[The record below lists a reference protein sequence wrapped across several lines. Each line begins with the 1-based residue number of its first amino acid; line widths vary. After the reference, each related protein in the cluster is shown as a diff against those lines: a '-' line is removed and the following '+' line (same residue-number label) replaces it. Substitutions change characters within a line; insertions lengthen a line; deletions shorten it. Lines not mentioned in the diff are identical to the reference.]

1 MKAQTTE
8 YRCHTFEAEC
18 RLIKELAAAPECI
31 PEARAALR
39 AEMFQDTQTRQLWQT
54 LCDTFDADGA
64 DAIDEITLYQRAPE
78 KNWYRSNIIDLPAAS
93 LSLEK
98 RQSYAAAIRSGFESL
113 KAFELAEKLSAAASR
128 GTTSTEI
135 FEILRAYETEA
146 TATAPQAARA
156 VSIADA
162 FEDLLAELNTG
173 QGAIST
179 GIPSLDRATYG
190 GLEAG
195 NLAIIAARPGIGKT
209 ALALHLAR
217 GIAAAGKRVLFFSLE
232 MTRVELVKRFCIG
245 AGAARANDFRRDD
258 PNFEA
263 IGAAGRLFK
272 NKDWP
277 LFVDDTSRRLEDI
290 RAGMVLAKN
299 RRGLDIVFVD
309 YLGLV
314 RSSKDDRTP
323 QYLKIEDIVIQM
335 KRFAQELSIP
345 VVLLCQLNREAEKE
359 SREPRLSDLRDS
371 GAIEQA
377 ADLVVLL
384 HCADEASR
392 RIVARV
398 EKNRH
403 GPKNF
408 DIELERNESYTHFV
422 EISNK

>member
-1 MKAQTTE
+1 MA
-8 YRCHTFEAEC
+8 
-18 RLIKELAAAPECI
+18 
-31 PEARAALR
+31 
-39 AEMFQDTQTRQLWQT
+39 
-54 LCDTFDADGA
+54 
-64 DAIDEITLYQRAPE
+64 
-78 KNWYRSNIIDLPAAS
+78 
-93 LSLEK
+93 
-98 RQSYAAAIRSGFESL
+98 
-113 KAFELAEKLSAAASR
+113 
-128 GTTSTEI
+128 
-135 FEILRAYETEA
+135 
-146 TATAPQAARA
+146 
-156 VSIADA
+156 
-162 FEDLLAELNTG
+162 LLAIKVEDSATLPLNEFYDY
-173 QGAIST
+173 QGT
-179 GIPSLDRATYG
+179 CY
-190 GLEAG
+190 
-195 NLAIIAARPGIGKT
+195 
-209 ALALHLAR
+209 AL
-217 GIAAAGKRVLFFSLE
+217 
-232 MTRVELVKRFCIG
+232 TRTRDSVSDICI
-245 AGAARANDFRRDD
+245 
-258 PNFEA
+258 E
-263 IGAAGRLFK
+263 
-272 NKDWP
+272 
-277 LFVDDTSRRLEDI
+277 LEDFYD
-290 RAGMVLAKN
+290 GTVTDETLEHV
-299 RRGLDIVFVD
+299 DIVFVD